1 MGPALGNYLRT
12 VLRENRS
19 LDSSQTILAQ
29 VSAEATDTEISN
41 EFQSFLETLQGD
53 LVGAVR
59 EYAAP
64 APSPT
69 AETDRLLEVV
79 ESVQEGQEAIPRFH
93 HQLGQTL
100 PGTRR
105 SSGVTGDDIG
115 EPRRL
120 TFFRA
125 YRFPQVPNGAE
136 NVVPCIF
143 ITVRSIR
150 HDPNLTSEELLQHPS
165 FPFIDGHVP
174 SPPNDVDETTG
185 SSTSSGPA
193 GPSSTTPITGRRN
206 LRQRVMDRLSS
217 RRSTSPTGPY
227 NTYLVSVIG
236 GNYPPS
242 HPVLAIPN
250 LITGGSLTNEE
261 MQLIG
266 ELLGPVKP
274 PTASMEDI
282 EKAGLSIIDGSEMAS
297 RAEKGEV
304 LASCVERCLVSRS
317 RPKRMGLMEVDMLER
332 V

>member
-1 MGPALGNYLRT
+1 M
-12 VLRENRS
+12 
-19 LDSSQTILAQ
+19 DSSQTVLAQ

-41 EFQSFLETLQGD
+41 EFQTFLETLQGD

-64 APSPT
+64 SPT
-69 AETDRLLEVV
+69 VEADRLLEVA
-79 ESVQEGQEAIPRFH
+79 ESVREGEEPIPRFH

-100 PGTRR
+100 PGTRS
-105 SSGVTGDDIG
+105 SSGVTGDDNG

-125 YRFPQVPNGAE
+125 YRFPQVPNGGE

-165 FPFIDGHVP
+165 FPFVDGHVP
-174 SPPNDVDETTG
+174 SSSSDVDETTG
-185 SSTSSGPA
+185 NPTSNSTA
-193 GPSSTTPITGRRN
+193 EPSSTTPITTRRN
-206 LRQRVMDRLSS
+206 LRQRVMNRLSS
-217 RRSTSPTGPY
+217 RRPSSPSGPF

-250 LITGGSLTNEE
+250 LITGGTLTDEE

-304 LASCVERCLVSRS
+304 LASCVERCLVSRPRS
-317 RPKRMGLMEVDMLER
+317 KGIGLMKIDLLGR